1 MQRPKGSFSGIL
13 LWAFF
18 LLFGSHL
25 QAQSARE
32 VAVEITAELNANNH
46 TELRWKSDTGVIR
59 YFVYKRLHAD
69 SNWIL
74 LDSMSPS
81 IRQYEDTNSVI
92 GQSLEYRIAKKKNNF
107 SFTGNGYIKAG
118 FLIKENPNKGKIL
131 VLLDSNLSI
140 PTQLSR
146 LDYFSQLER
155 EGFVIIQRTVLRTE
169 PVANIKTWIFQQY
182 QKDSQQTRCV
192 LIIGHVPVPYSGDMS
207 PDGHTEHRGAWPADN
222 YYGCFYQ
229 NWSDV
234 TVNRITASRV
244 ANRNSPGDGKFDLSR
259 LNPVGTTWKNTKKYQ
274 LPVGR
279 IDFYDMPAFGS
290 DTLLLIRYF
299 QKNLAFRSGKVSF
312 SKRALIDDNFGYFA
326 GEAFASGG
334 YRNFSPFF
342 GDSIIDAD
350 YAGTGRGMKSTDYL
364 WSYGCGGG
372 SYTACSGVSSS
383 SSFVGDSLLN
393 PFTMVFGSYFGD
405 WDNQNNFLRAP
416 IASKGWGLASA
427 WAGRPYWMMHEAAL
441 GAPLYQCVK
450 TSYNCANIY
459 NVGSNGSGVHVAL
472 MGDPT
477 LRVFPVSNLKGVT
490 AKSNCDGSLTVQWQK
505 SLDAADSIILALWVN
520 NQWAQIGNASGKDTQ
535 FKITLP
541 SGKYKLSVRE
551 KKLLTSASGSWWDL
565 GARTLVDLSVNVS
578 DSVKIYC
585 NALKLCSGD
594 TFNIRL
600 QWVGNQKSK
609 IVQWSVNGTAQ
620 TQKDS
625 VWRLASQG
633 QGNLKIRVSVLT
645 DSGCVAEDSIAVY
658 SVLRDKL
665 TWGAKT
671 DSTISVTSAAK
682 LPIQWYCNDTLI
694 PNETDSV
701 LRILRSGLYRAKTL
715 VEGTCEGVTDTLRYT
730 LPVPVSPLQALGLIA
745 LCDEKVRIHWKNEA
759 AQPVDSVYV
768 YEILNNVQIQI
779 VQVLSGL
786 DTATVLKAKPGKW
799 VIGLGGK
806 KQVKVVSGLR
816 WDFAPIMWDS
826 LVVFAQDTV
835 SLTQQSDTQLLGAS
849 ARGGALNWYRNDTLL
864 TVNSAVI
871 KPKVSGVYRVCTIQN
886 DSCSTCSDTLHFVVK
901 RFLNVG

>member
-1 MQRPKGSFSGIL
+1 MPNVVRRKRTKKINSKVIDFALFNTMNYNYWKWRIIFSIL
-13 LWAFF
+13 LSSNW
-18 LLFGSHL
+18 LFS
-25 QAQSARE
+25 QSARE
-32 VAVEITAELNANNH
+32 VSVEVTAALNKNMH
-46 TELRWKSDTGVIR
+46 TELRWTNDTGVIR
-59 YFVYKRLHAD
+59 YFVYKRPHVD

-74 LDSMSPS
+74 LDSMLPV

-92 GQSLEYRIAKKKNNF
+92 GQAVEYRIAKKKNNF

-146 LDYFSQLER
+146 LAYFSQLER

-169 PVANIKTWIFQQY
+169 PVANIRAWIFQQY
-182 QKDSQQTRCV
+182 QKDSQQIRCV

-222 YYGCFYQ
+222 YYGSFYQ
-229 NWSDV
+229 NWTDV

-290 DTLLLIRYF
+290 DTFLLIRYF

-312 SKRALIDDNFGYFA
+312 SNRALIDDNFGYFA

-372 SYTACSGVSSS
+372 SYNACSGVSSS
-383 SSFVGDSLLN
+383 ASFVGDSLLN

-405 WDNQNNFLRAP
+405 WDNQNNFLRSP
-416 IASKGWGLASA
+416 IASKGWGLVSV

-477 LRVFPVSNLKGVT
+477 LRVFPVSNVYLKSKNAYCNGMV
-490 AKSNCDGSLTVQWQK
+490 KLTWNKPQD
-505 SLDAADSIILALWVN
+505 SPDSIRIEEWQGSDWKIIATAVGTDTVF
-520 NQWAQIGNASGKDTQ
+520 QAKFSSGKHQ
-535 FKITLP
+535 
-541 SGKYKLSVRE
+541 LSIRE
-551 KKLLTSASGSWWDL
+551 KKLLQSASGTWWDV
-565 GARTLVDLSVNVS
+565 GARTLVDLSMNLS
-578 DSVKIYC
+578 DSVKIYS

-609 IVQWSVNGTAQ
+609 ITDWSVNGTAQ

-633 QGNLKIRVSVLT
+633 QGNLQIRVSVLT
-645 DSGCVAEDSIAVY
+645 DSGCVSEDSIAVY

-665 TWGAKT
+665 TWGGKT
-671 DSTISVTSAAK
+671 DSTISVTSIAK
-682 LPIQWYCNDTLI
+682 LPIQWYRNDTLI
-694 PNETDSV
+694 PNESDSV
-701 LRILRSGLYRAKTL
+701 LRIRVSGIYRAQTL
-715 VEGTCEGVTDTLRYT
+715 AQGFCLAKTDTLQMTYVPRNSNT
-730 LPVPVSPLQALGLIA
+730 LAIDFVGGRLYPNPADNDLYIIDTRLSETVRWKLLSINGLALGDGVGKHIDISA
-745 LCDEKVRIHWKNEA
+745 LTA
-759 AQPVDSVYV
+759 GVY
-768 YEILNNVQIQI
+768 LLQIQ
-779 VQVLSGL
+779 
-786 DTATVLKAKPGKW
+786 P
-799 VIGLGGK
+799 
-806 KQVKVVSGLR
+806 
-816 WDFAPIMWDS
+816 
-826 LVVFAQDTV
+826 
-835 SLTQQSDTQLLGAS
+835 SDT
-849 ARGGALNWYRNDTLL
+849 YIF
-864 TVNSAVI
+864 I
-871 KPKVSGVYRVCTIQN
+871 KK
-886 DSCSTCSDTLHFVVK
+886 
-901 RFLNVG
+901 